1 MMKICLIEKF
11 FVCDSEILTR
21 WDYAVCFVLLK
32 GYLPYMGKICFI
44 EKFTWYIRWK
54 FSEYTIVVCNW
65 VYKKWCVDTLS
76 VLMLLSAWVKYYRIF
91 GSQ

>member
-21 WDYAVCFVLLK
+21 CDYAVCFVLLK
-32 GYLPYMGKICFI
+32 SYLPYMVKICFI
-44 EKFTWYIRWK
+44 EKFTWYILWK
-54 FSEYTIVVCNW
+54 FADWNIFVCNW
-65 VYKKWCVDTLS
+65 VYKKWCVNTLS
-76 VLMLLSAWVKYYRIF
+76 VSMLLSVWVKYYRIF